1 MNGAMTNLA
10 KASEQFSETAID
22 EEIVVMSLATGD
34 FFSLEGTARAA
45 WELIDGQRDLAALA
59 AALAQQF
66 HTSAQ
71 IIGPDLE
78 AFVAQLRTAGLLR
91 DG

>member
-1 MNGAMTNLA
+1 MTNLA

-22 EEIVVMSLATGD
+22 DEIVVMSLATGD

-45 WELIDGQRDLAALA
+45 WDLIDGSRDLAALVTE
-59 AALAQQF
+59 LAGQF
-66 HTSAQ
+66 GTSARS
-71 IIGPDLE
+71 IGPDLE
-78 AFVAQLRTAGLLR
+78 AFVAQLRAAGLLR